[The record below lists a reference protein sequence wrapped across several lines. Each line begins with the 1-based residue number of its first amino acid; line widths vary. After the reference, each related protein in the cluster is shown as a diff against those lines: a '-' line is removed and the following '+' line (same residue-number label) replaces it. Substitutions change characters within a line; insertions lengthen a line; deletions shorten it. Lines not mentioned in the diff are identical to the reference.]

1 MLTIH
6 LSRNKTTIGMYN
18 AAVLD
23 KLKPGMVLINCARGS
38 MVDEVALKERLESG
52 HISGAAFDVFHVEP
66 ANGNPLLDVP
76 NFYGSPH
83 IGATTRDSWS
93 AMLRSG
99 MHGIEHAYR
108 QEPGVYPYD

>member
-1 MLTIH
+1 MGASSASPSPAPLRFSASGWWGSPVF
-6 LSRNKTTIGMYN
+6 SRAVSSKHHPASN
-18 AAVLD
+18 AAPTV
-23 KLKPGMVLINCARGS
+23 AR
-38 MVDEVALKERLESG
+38 A
-52 HISGAAFDVFHVEP
+52 AAFDVFHVEP